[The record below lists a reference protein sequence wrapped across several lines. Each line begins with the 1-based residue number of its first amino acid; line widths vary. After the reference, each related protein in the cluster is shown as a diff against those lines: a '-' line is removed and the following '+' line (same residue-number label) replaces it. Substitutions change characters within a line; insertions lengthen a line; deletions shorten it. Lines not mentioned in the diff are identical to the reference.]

1 MPVEEKKERKKR
13 SVNRKLEQL
22 TLNEQRSKLLRKLSK
37 FKGVIS
43 RNKTRY
49 EAITPQKIL
58 KNKDMEQTKAD
69 YKKKYEDADSKRLEV
84 STLLKE
90 IDKNIKEA
98 KKLKSEGKDTSH
110 LNVKLPG
117 KRGRPKLEDGSVT
130 YKTTITPGAPLVKN
144 DFINEEWRQSMKMRF
159 AIEKLQ
165 KDNKQIDDIV
175 KKAKKAGTAVHGID
189 EEEYDRITK
198 EINKLTKER
207 EAFMNVI
214 RKRVGKENIITKVAI
229 VKETKEKKAK
239 GRPKKEKPIVE
250 KKPRGRPKKPVVV
263 KLPRGRPKKN
273 DKLSK
278 IDKIMKDMNKED
290 EEDMQRY
297 NDIMKLKLPK
307 NYKSKINKLDKIMK
321 DMDKADEEDMQRYN
335 DIMRLQLPKKSKIK
349 LKLKDYKSKINKLDK
364 IMKDMDK
371 EDDDDIRRY
380 AKLYGHDMEVIN
392 NNDGFDDIIEEKVI
406 EKLPKKIKEIN
417 KKKLTKIVATKVLP
431 EIVEEIIQNLPD
443 KVSEVVDNVIDEIPK
458 HIKIMNPAHKKA
470 LLAQMKAKREEYE
483 RFSKLTFEEI
493 REERDKK
500 HKAYMESDEYIE
512 YINGLIAKRSD
523 EMLGIVRQP
532 YIPLNERWI
541 D

>member
-1 MPVEEKKERKKR
+1 MPVEEKKERRKR

-307 NYKSKINKLDKIMK
+307 KSKIN
-321 DMDKADEEDMQRYN
+321 
-335 DIMRLQLPKKSKIK
+335 
-349 LKLKDYKSKINKLDK
+349 KLKDYKSKINKLDK

-532 YIPLNERWI
+532 YIPLNERRI